1 MTDNTQS
8 GSDNDVTRKHPST
21 EVGTS
26 KIKGTQELDDRQHI
40 KFNILVPFLTAIT
53 IKRQKEKGNLT
64 KDTETAYY
72 DFAVDLILD
81 WHNKQIEAV
90 LDRLLE
96 HGEDFTTFGDGGL
109 SVAVEYIEAER
120 NKLKEREDVR

>member
-8 GSDNDVTRKHPST
+8 GSDKDVTRKHSLT
-21 EVGTS
+21 EVEAD
-26 KIKGTQELDDRQHI
+26 KIKDTQELSDRQHI

-72 DFAVDLILD
+72 DFAVDLI
-81 WHNKQIEAV
+81 
-90 LDRLLE
+90 
-96 HGEDFTTFGDGGL
+96 TT
-109 SVAVEYIEAER
+109 
-120 NKLKEREDVR
+120 